1 METPREAWSGS
12 RHRSP
17 STCKVM
23 SFMVVG
29 TGRPRALA
37 AVPVRWILRLSSLG
51 PRPPTIKSVT
61 FFACGSGAAV
71 TTVTS
76 PTITSATLS
85 ERAQAPGHPRRE
97 AWVARPAVLLQQ
109 PTQRS
114 GAFGSMT
121 DTPSRS

>member
-51 PRPPTIKSVT
+51 PRPPT
-61 FFACGSGAAV
+61 AV
-71 TTVTS
+71 
-76 PTITSATLS
+76 PALLRLI
-85 ERAQAPGHPRRE
+85 
-97 AWVARPAVLLQQ
+97 VARSSPAARVPREPLSIADHQVRDIL
-109 PTQRS
+109 RLRLRCR
-114 GAFGSMT
+114 GNHRHIA
-121 DTPSRS
+121 DHHVRDVV